1 MILTFAF
8 YGQSHTYNFC
18 DFYCFSCFLALK
30 LIFVDCIFLVLIN
43 QQHTI
48 RSANCLVVILFFQED
63 SWIGGADYY
72 FGFF

>member
-8 YGQSHTYNFC
+8 YRQSHTYICC
-18 DFYCFSCFLALK
+18 DFYCFSCSSTEVN
-30 LIFVDCIFLVLIN
+30 IVDCIFLVLIN